1 MGSLFMET
9 HNNAFNK
16 LFSLKKIIFLCILFF
31 QSLFFSYSYAE
42 NGPPIVYN
50 ITPQSIQQG
59 LTTTVKVT
67 GENLPTIVGIDN
79 NDVYAV
85 FVKRDKDQRSIT
97 IQLTAKS
104 DALGPRNLILINS
117 YGIQTTFPFQITPS
131 GSPKIDDVTPST
143 AFPGDTILVRLIGQN
158 LTKPFITSLSEDV
171 LVISSRP
178 SNDGSVVDIT
188 ISVNPNTKP
197 SVYPILVSTPYGQTE
212 TSITVLESNSSVS
225 ELDSFIVD
233 PYSPDINSI
242 EFDSQNRTITLK
254 GSMFD
259 PIPVNNIVTLLDNN
273 DGTSIGIQIEPVFS
287 SNNEIILNLPED
299 ITSDSISFA
308 VSSADGRSSNIES
321 VNLNESQSSISTT
334 KEDTSNDDLE
344 TSNSNEQVNNNS
356 NGDMALTNHTT
367 TAINHIDIS
376 TTTNDNLQ
384 QAETNTAKHTQESS
398 QTPNVNE
405 SETTQQADLIAN
417 NTTDKPSGLLNET
430 LTVSPE
436 AAANIIRNFQN
447 VSQYILGDFQTQPKE
462 EEIVKSTINEIKNP
476 EVLISTIEEDKKI
489 KNQADLLMIALEEA
503 KQDKELSKTVKRAEE
518 LKTQIAELEEKLQ
531 TEKNKNKP
539 NQRKLEEYQK
549 LLASAS
555 AESKSQTFELLN
567 NLLKLKPQLKYL
579 LSQKPFD
586 LAAVQPNIPEDAV
599 ILQYVPTEEGLI
611 IFVVDNKN
619 LKTRINRYISK
630 EILNREVQEYRNI
643 LEKEVE
649 KITNTGRVTPITSW
663 KPSKSKIYKNE
674 ILPLKSKTVFLYNAL
689 IQPVEKDIAS
699 KKVVAIIA
707 NGWLRYLPFQSL
719 AKPTKDGDLNFLISD
734 KSIVYLDSVL
744 AVSKKEQRPITGMS
758 IVTIFA
764 NPDGTLLG
772 ANKEAEIISKLYT
785 KSSTTLVQR
794 PFSISLINQLAEK
807 SDILHLATHGYLDGT
822 NIDSSYLIS
831 GKKVVPPV
839 YKNGKKITN
848 QKVIKEKL
856 LLKDIYDLN
865 LKGNKLVV
873 LSGCDTGKLG
883 NLSNEPDDIVGS
895 LASAFRVAGSNT
907 ILASLWKAHDEATKL
922 LMQSFYTNLKSGV
935 NKAESL
941 RRAILTVKE
950 DPKYSHPLFWS
961 LFNLIGDWR

>member
-1 MGSLFMET
+1 MET
-9 HNNAFNK
+9 HNDAFNK
-16 LFSLKKIIFLCILFF
+16 LFSPKKIIFLCILFL
-31 QSLFFSYSYAE
+31 QSLFFSYSSAE
-42 NGPPIVYN
+42 NGLPIVYS

-59 LTTTVKVT
+59 LTTTVKVA

-85 FVKRDKDQRSIT
+85 FVKREKDQRSIT

-188 ISVNPNTKP
+188 ISVNPNAQP
-197 SVYPILVSTPYGQTE
+197 NVYPILVSTPYGQTE
-212 TSITVLESNSSVS
+212 TSITILESNSSVS

-259 PIPVNNIVTLLDNN
+259 PVPVNNIVTLLDNN

-321 VNLNESQSSISTT
+321 INLNESQTSISTT
-334 KEDTSNDDLE
+334 GEDTSNIEIE
-344 TSNSNEQVNNNS
+344 TSNSNEQANNNS
-356 NGDMALTNHTT
+356 NSDMLSTNQTT
-367 TAINHIDIS
+367 TSINHIDIS
-376 TTTNDNLQ
+376 TTTNDDLQ
-384 QAETNTAKHTQESS
+384 QAETTATMHPQESS
-398 QTPNVNE
+398 QTSNVTE
-405 SETTQQADLIAN
+405 SETTIQQTDLIAN
-417 NTTDKPSGLLNET
+417 NTTDKSSGLLNES
-430 LTVSPE
+430 LSVSSD
-436 AAANIIRNFQN
+436 AANIIRNFQN
-447 VSQYILGDFQTQPKE
+447 VSQYILGDFQSQPKE
-462 EEIVKSTINEIKNP
+462 EEIVKSTISEIKNP

-518 LKTQIAELEEKLQ
+518 LKAQITELEEKLQ

-567 NLLKLKPQLKYL
+567 NLLKLKPQLKNL

-619 LKTRINRYISK
+619 LKTRINKYISK
-630 EILNREVQEYRNI
+630 DILSREVQDYRNI

-663 KPSKSKIYKNE
+663 KPNKSKTYKDE

-699 KKVVAIIA
+699 KKVIAIIA

-719 AKPTKDGDLNFLISD
+719 AKPTKDGDLDFLISD
-734 KSIVYLDSVL
+734 KSVVYLDSVI

-764 NPDGTLLG
+764 NPDGTLSG

-785 KSSTTLVQR
+785 KSSTSLVQR

-822 NIDSSYLIS
+822 NIDSSYLIL
-831 GKKVVPPV
+831 GKKVIPPV
-839 YKNGKKITN
+839 FKDGKKITN

-883 NLSNEPDDIVGS
+883 NLANEPDDIVGS